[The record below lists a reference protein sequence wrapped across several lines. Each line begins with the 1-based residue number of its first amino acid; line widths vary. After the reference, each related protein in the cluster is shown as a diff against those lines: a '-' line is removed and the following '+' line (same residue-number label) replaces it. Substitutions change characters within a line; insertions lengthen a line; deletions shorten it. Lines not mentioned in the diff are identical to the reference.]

1 MNWEDLLGKAY
12 KSWAPRYVFKVR
24 LKSGLEEGEMR
35 IETWEEMLK
44 EVVTAC
50 ATRIGG
56 YPNTAPTLM
65 QESRSLQV
73 H

>member
-1 MNWEDLLGKAY
+1 MQPWVKPGQTFSKRLYLTGG
-12 KSWAPRYVFKVR
+12 

>member
-1 MNWEDLLGKAY
+1 MVKD
-12 KSWAPRYVFKVR
+12 PRYVFKVR